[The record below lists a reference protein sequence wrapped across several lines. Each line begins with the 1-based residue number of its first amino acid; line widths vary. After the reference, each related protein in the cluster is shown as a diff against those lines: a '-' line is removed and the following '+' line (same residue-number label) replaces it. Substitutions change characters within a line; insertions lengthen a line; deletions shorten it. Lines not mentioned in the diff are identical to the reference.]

1 MMKMTKTLAA
11 LTVTMVTTMAAT
23 MVAIPAVAHEVWVE
37 RDASG
42 PARIYLGEPAEVV
55 PEAGDPEFHH
65 LQKPQIVQSGNKPIA
80 FLRRANHIEAAVPG
94 NGDVR
99 VRDDSVFAP
108 WKSGEKMQ
116 GAIFYARAG
125 RSEAAGNLD
134 LELVP
139 VAANADRFTL
149 LFRGKPVPD
158 AKLTVITPDHWQK
171 AIVTDANGGA
181 DIPALGTGRYIVG
194 ASHTEDGPAKL
205 GGQDVGSIMHISTL
219 TFVR

>member
-1 MMKMTKTLAA
+1 MKTMKILTA
-11 LTVTMVTTMAAT
+11 LAAT
-23 MVAIPAVAHEVWVE
+23 MATIPAVAHEIWVE

-42 PARIYLGEPAEVV
+42 PARIYLGEPAEAV

-65 LQKPQIVQSGNKPIA
+65 LQKPQAIQSDDKPIA
-80 FLRRANHIEAAVPG
+80 FVRRANHIEATVPG
-94 NGDVR
+94 SGDVR

-125 RSEAAGNLD
+125 RSETAAKLD

-139 VAANADRFTL
+139 AAANADRFTL
-149 LFRGKPVPD
+149 LFRGKPVPA
-158 AKLTVITPDHWQK
+158 AKLTVITPDRWQK
-171 AIVTDANGGA
+171 AFFTDANGGVE
-181 DIPALGTGRYIVG
+181 IPKLGAGRYIVG
-194 ASHTEDGPAKL
+194 ASHTEEGPAKL
-205 GGQDVGSIMHISTL
+205 GGQDVASVVHISTL